1 MTPES
6 ETELSAL
13 VAGASGPLWIRG
25 GGTRPVGGAVDGA
38 EVSMSALSGI
48 SLYEPGS
55 LTLVA
60 AAGTPLAEVEAL
72 LAENRQQ
79 LPFEP
84 MDHRGLLGTEGEP
97 TVGGVAAANVSG
109 PRRISVGACRDF
121 MIGVRFV
128 DGRGRVI
135 RNGGRV
141 MKNVTGYDVVK
152 LMAGSRGTLGV
163 LTEVAFKVLPVAE
176 FRAVLL
182 LENMADRDAMAALS
196 AALCSPFEVSGA
208 AHVRKGL
215 DGNPVTMIRVEGF
228 EQSVRDRAE
237 RLRTALR
244 SFGDFNIEMDQDRTA
259 AGWKWIR
266 DVEAFRGRKGDVWRF
281 SVMPG
286 DAPDLVGRIDAPGDL
301 EVVYDWGGGLVWVL
315 APEGT
320 DLRERAG
327 EFKGHA
333 TLVRATEETL
343 GGIPVFHPQ
352 PERISRL
359 SAELK
364 RQFDPR
370 GILNPGLIN

>member
-6 ETELSAL
+6 EAELSAM

-25 GGTRPVGGAVDGA
+25 GGTRPVGGPVDGA

-60 AAGTPLAEVEAL
+60 AAGTPLTEVETL
-72 LAENRQQ
+72 LAENRQR

-84 MDHRGLLGTEGEP
+84 MDHRGLLGTRGEP

-109 PRRISVGACRDF
+109 PRRTAVGACRDF

-128 DGRGRVI
+128 DGRGRAI

-141 MKNVTGYDVVK
+141 MKNVTGYDIVK
-152 LMAGSRGTLGV
+152 LMAGSRGTLGA
-163 LTEVAFKVLPVAE
+163 LTEVAFKVLPVSE
-176 FRAVLL
+176 FTAVLL
-182 LENMADRDAMAALS
+182 LENLTDREAISALS
-196 AALCSPFEVSGA
+196 AALCSPCDVSGA

-228 EQSVRDRAE
+228 EQSTRERAE
-237 RLRTALR
+237 TLRTALR
-244 SFGDFNIEMDQDRTA
+244 DFGDFNIETDQDRTA

-266 DVEAFRGRKGDVWRF
+266 DVEAFHGRKGDVWRF
-281 SVMPG
+281 SIMPG

-301 EVVYDWGGGLVWVL
+301 DVVYDWGGGLVWIL

-327 EFKGHA
+327 EFSGHA
-333 TLVRATEETL
+333 TLVRATGATL
-343 GGIPVFHPQ
+343 ARIPAFHPL

-359 SAELK
+359 SSDLK

-370 GILNPGLIN
+370 GILNPGLTN

>member
-6 ETELSAL
+6 ESELSAL
-13 VAGASGPLWIRG
+13 VAGATRPLWIRG
-25 GGTRPVGGAVDGA
+25 GGTRPVGGPVDGA
-38 EVSMSALSGI
+38 EVSMSALSGV

-60 AAGTPLAEVEAL
+60 AAGTPVTEVETL

-84 MDHRGLLGTEGEP
+84 MDHRGLLGTKGEP

-109 PRRISVGACRDF
+109 PRRITVGACRDF

-128 DGRGRVI
+128 DGRGRMI

-182 LENMADRDAMAALS
+182 LENLSDRDAMAALS

-208 AHVRKGL
+208 AHARKGL

-228 EQSVRDRAE
+228 EQSVRDRAA

-244 SFGDFNIEMDQDRTA
+244 SFGDFDIETDQDRTA
-259 AGWKWIR
+259 AGWRWIR

-286 DAPDLVGRIDAPGDL
+286 AAPELVGRIDATGDL
-301 EVVYDWGGGLVWVL
+301 EIVYDWGGGLVWVL
-315 APEGT
+315 APVGT
-320 DLRERAG
+320 DLRARAG
-327 EFKGHA
+327 EFRGHA
-333 TLVRATEETL
+333 TLVRATKETL
-343 GGIPVFHPQ
+343 GGIPAFHPQ

-359 SAELK
+359 SADLK
-364 RQFDPR
+364 RHFDPQ
-370 GILNPGLIN
+370 GIFNPGLMN